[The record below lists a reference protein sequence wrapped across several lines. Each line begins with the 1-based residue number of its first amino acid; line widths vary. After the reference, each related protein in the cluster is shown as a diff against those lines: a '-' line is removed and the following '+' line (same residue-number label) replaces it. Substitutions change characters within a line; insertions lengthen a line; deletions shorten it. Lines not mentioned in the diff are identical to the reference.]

1 MRSARRWPGQRA
13 AAARP
18 SAPGPRP
25 TGAPS
30 ASISAGSH
38 AHRARPTPRCLAHAR
53 RRVATAP
60 PSSRRDR
67 RPAPPTTLPR
77 GVHPVPSARIPTPPT
92 LQRPSPSRCSSCA
105 GTIDRPQRESCLSPR
120 RTLPHLRPLATY
132 PRVEPRLTRHPAT
145 RYDYAQ
151 ATESRSVSTATAQS
165 NSEVNARRREI
176 CAEGRDRGRRGHPQA
191 AEMEAEPKD

>member
-77 GVHPVPSARIPTPPT
+77 GVHPRAAREYLRPPHSNARH
-92 LQRPSPSRCSSCA
+92 LHGAPPARGRSIAHNANRA
-105 GTIDRPQRESCLSPR
+105 LSPR